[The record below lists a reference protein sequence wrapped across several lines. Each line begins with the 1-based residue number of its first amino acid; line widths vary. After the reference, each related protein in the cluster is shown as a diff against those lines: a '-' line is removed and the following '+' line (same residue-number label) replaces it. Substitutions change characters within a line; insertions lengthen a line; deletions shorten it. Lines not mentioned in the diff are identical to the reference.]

1 MSASHFLENSSC
13 RESLDKGL
21 GLLRRALK
29 VLETE
34 DRPSQ
39 AGHMG
44 MKMMMIGVGA
54 DEIGPEM
61 IEIGRTCLR
70 MFQITNNVKMS
81 ENCLILVTLLILKH
95 FENVALEEVKLVFR
109 ENVKNIGDTVK
120 HFMINVMK
128 TLEDKDFVRL
138 DALKE
143 SFDSLKTEEKITQ
156 PFIKQIIEDFSTPT
170 TETVND
176 DNNNKDKDKSSEKP
190 IKSKP
195 HGKVSVGSTPAKNL
209 ALATG
214 AAVVASAFTA
224 STNTKIFKDA
234 K

>member
-1 MSASHFLENSSC
+1 
-13 RESLDKGL
+13 
-21 GLLRRALK
+21 
-29 VLETE
+29 
-34 DRPSQ
+34 
-39 AGHMG
+39 
-44 MKMMMIGVGA
+44 
-54 DEIGPEM
+54 
-61 IEIGRTCLR
+61 
-70 MFQITNNVKMS
+70 
-81 ENCLILVTLLILKH
+81 LILKH
-95 FENVALEEVKLVFR
+95 FENVALDEVKLVLR

-143 SFDSLKTEEKITQ
+143 SFDSLKTEAKITQ

-170 TETVND
+170 TETDD
-176 DNNNKDKDKSSEKP
+176 DNNNKDSDKNNEKP
-190 IKSKP
+190 IKSKL
-195 HGKVSVGSTPAKNL
+195 HGKVSVGSMPAKNL

-234 K
+234 KLHDGSKSTNLLTPYSDVTGVAVINNPSDVGHTDSSIRELFR

>member
-1 MSASHFLENSSC
+1 MSASHFLENNSC

-54 DEIGPEM
+54 DEIGPQM

-70 MFQITNNVKMS
+70 MFHITNNVKMS

-109 ENVKNIGDTVK
+109 ENVKNIGDTE
-120 HFMINVMK
+120 ILGL
-128 TLEDKDFVRL
+128 TR
-138 DALKE
+138 
-143 SFDSLKTEEKITQ
+143 
-156 PFIKQIIEDFSTPT
+156 
-170 TETVND
+170 
-176 DNNNKDKDKSSEKP
+176 
-190 IKSKP
+190 
-195 HGKVSVGSTPAKNL
+195 
-209 ALATG
+209 
-214 AAVVASAFTA
+214 
-224 STNTKIFKDA
+224 
-234 K
+234 